1 MKKHNGFD
9 FGDFE
14 ITYREILASISIIA
28 VMLLIGFVISGKI
41 SQIQDDKNAKY
52 NKAVKIESADL
63 FRYGMDT
70 NVGNAFV
77 YGDLE
82 AVDTVTYPEIGGEYM
97 YVEKEEEHYN
107 MHTRTYTTTDGK
119 GHTTTHTEIYWSWD
133 YAGSEDMQCK
143 EVSFCGVVFD
153 SNKIKLPSEDYI
165 DTIKESSHVRYKYYG
180 TKTKYTG
187 TIFTKL
193 KDKTISDSTPFYEMS
208 IKETKDKLERNIG
221 IVTFWIVWV
230 IVMVLAVFGF
240 YYIDNEWL
248 E

>member
-1 MKKHNGFD
+1 MKKHNSFD

-52 NKAVKIESADL
+52 NKAVKIESTDL

-77 YGDLE
+77 YGELK

-97 YVEKEEEHYN
+97 YVEKIEEHYN
-107 MHTRTYTTTDGK
+107 RHTRTYTTTDGK
-119 GHTTTHTEIYWSWD
+119 GHTKIHTEVYWSWD

-153 SNKIKLPSEDYI
+153 SNKIKLPSADYI
-165 DTIKESSHVRYKYYG
+165 DTIKESGYVRYKYYG
-180 TKTKYTG
+180 TNIEYKG
-187 TIFTKL
+187 TIFTEL
-193 KDKTISDSTPFYEMS
+193 KDKTISDSTPFYELS
-208 IKETKDKLERNIG
+208 IEETKDLLETNSGVVI
-221 IVTFWIVWV
+221 FWIAW
-230 IVMVLAVFGF
+230 IIAMVLAVFGF